1 MFKLPFYNRKNYT
14 LLRFVGNSQYA
25 HDFAPPTLTG
35 RAKHCTFADKSSSKS
50 DNLQKDL
57 QGTFRT
63 CYGLV
68 SSYNKSIT
76 IPNWADIVISVDD
89 KKLDVLSSAKI
100 GQSWNV
106 TDHTED
112 PDYNMPKGMAIL
124 KFVNPWRVEM
134 ETSETNPEFVCASH
148 LLNTTP
154 MMIPTGVV
162 TFKYQPDLNIFNKV
176 NCNYNQQYKIPFKHP
191 LIQVFPLSSSK
202 LYIETEYD
210 PDKYQKLSHLNTGI
224 PYYRGSHI
232 KLLKPNKKT

>member
-14 LLRFVGNSQYA
+14 LLRFVGNSKYA
-25 HDFAPPTLTG
+25 YDLAPPTLTG
-35 RAKHCTFADKSSSKS
+35 KAKHCTFSGKRIED
-50 DNLQKDL
+50 DLQRTV

-76 IPNWADIVISVDD
+76 IPNWADIMISVNDD
-89 KKLDVLSSAKI
+89 KLDVLSSAKI
-100 GQSWNV
+100 GPAFEV
-106 TDHTED
+106 TDHTDD
-112 PDYNMPKGMAIL
+112 PDFNMQKGMSVL

-134 ETSETNPEFVCASH
+134 ETSETNPEFVVASH

-162 TFKYQPDLNIFNKV
+162 TFKWQHDLNIFNKV

-191 LIQVFPLSSSK
+191 LVQVFPLSKSK

-210 PDKYQKLSHLNTGI
+210 PVKYNQLSHVNTGI
-224 PYYRGSHI
+224 PYFRGTHI